1 MDDLTFNDLQLLQDD
16 AGYGFSGSAGANMG
30 YTAPASTNP
39 MDNQTNL
46 TKADKNRSGRR
57 QRLGNRFGAKG
68 KK

>member
-1 MDDLTFNDLQLLQDD
+1 MADLTFNDLHLLQDD

-46 TKADKNRSGRR
+46 TKADKKTGRR
-57 QRLGNRFGAKG
+57 PRLGNRFG
-68 KK
+68 KKDKQ